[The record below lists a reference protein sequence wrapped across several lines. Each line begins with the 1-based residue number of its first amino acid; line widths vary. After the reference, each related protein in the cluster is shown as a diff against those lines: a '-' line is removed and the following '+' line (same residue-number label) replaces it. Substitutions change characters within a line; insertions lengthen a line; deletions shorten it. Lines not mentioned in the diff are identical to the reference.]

1 MNDIAHTLYTVV
13 QYVLGFGPTVLLPL
27 VLFFLALFF
36 KVKPA
41 KALRSSLIVG
51 IGFVGIY
58 AIFDILTSNV
68 GPAAQAM
75 VERTGISLPV
85 VDLGWPPL
93 AAITWGSPIAPFV
106 IPLTMLINVAMLAL
120 NKTRTVDVDMWNY
133 WHFALAG
140 TLVYYSTGSFVLGLS
155 AAAIAAIVVLKLAD
169 WSAPSVAKYFGL
181 EGISLPTLSSVVF
194 FPIGLL
200 FDKIIDKIPG
210 VNRIHIDPENVQ
222 KKMGIF
228 GEPMMVGTI
237 LGVLLGIIAGY
248 DFKHILLLGISIG
261 GVMFILPRM
270 VRILMEGLLPL
281 SEAIKKYLNAKYPGR
296 DDLFIGLDIAVAVGN
311 PAIISTALILTPISV
326 FIAFLLPG
334 NKVLPLGDLA
344 NLAVMASMIVLACR
358 GNIFRAVITAIPVIV
373 ADLWIAT
380 KIAPFIT
387 GMAKDV
393 NFKMAEGSSGQVSS
407 FLDGGN
413 PFRFWLLEI
422 FNGNIIAIGL
432 IPVLALV
439 IYGVFRLTKGTVYA

>member
-155 AAAIAAIVVLKLAD
+155 AAAIAAIVALKLAD
-169 WSAPSVAKYFGL
+169 WSAPLVAKYFGL

>member
-1 MNDIAHTLYTVV
+1 MNYIAHTLYTVV

-169 WSAPSVAKYFGL
+169 WSAPLVAKYFGL

-432 IPVLALV
+432 IPVLALI

>member
-155 AAAIAAIVVLKLAD
+155 AAAIAEIVVLKLAD
-169 WSAPSVAKYFGL
+169 WSAPLVAKYFGL

>member
-169 WSAPSVAKYFGL
+169 WSAPLVAKYFGL

-422 FNGNIIAIGL
+422 FNGNIIAIGP
-432 IPVLALV
+432 IPVLALI